1 MKGFGNT
8 GGTGRVQLTGA
19 ETNGINV
26 SGDYI
31 NLSPENYFFAS
42 PTVLYVA
49 DSGSPKN
56 TSAQNET
63 PYTFCGAGGLQ
74 KWKNVSGTWT
84 WEYTLYQGLNLVANA
99 ACSSNT
105 SGTTG
110 LIGLTGVVVGS
121 NVYLYATNFTI
132 ADLDPTYLYGITDLL
147 SATTNPGQS
156 FTLLAAAPPDSNF
169 KGVSLA
175 PTIPLGDV
183 EITSSPSGLS
193 FTSAGSGCAPGTYTT
208 PVTLTWNPN
217 SSCTLSVATT
227 QTVAPGV
234 QYAFTQWENET
245 TSATTTD
252 ATFMVTA
259 PSTTA
264 TYNATFAAVPVIT
277 WPPHAAI
284 KFGSALSAAEL
295 DATASFLGT
304 SVPGTFVYSPPAGT
318 VLLPGANQTLSVAF
332 TPTDTTD
339 YTSATGTTTI
349 TVEPGAASGPADLVV
364 THVLKRSGGNVV
376 VRLTIANRGGTAA
389 ANVVLT
395 GVTVGSDSGTP
406 LPQSLGTI
414 PPGEIAQATVTVP
427 GSVGAAGA
435 PSSLTVSGTYTA
447 GTFNS
452 SSRITLP

>member
-1 MKGFGNT
+1 
-8 GGTGRVQLTGA
+8 
-19 ETNGINV
+19 
-26 SGDYI
+26 
-31 NLSPENYFFAS
+31 
-42 PTVLYVA
+42 
-49 DSGSPKN
+49 
-56 TSAQNET
+56 
-63 PYTFCGAGGLQ
+63 
-74 KWKNVSGTWT
+74 
-84 WEYTLYQGLNLVANA
+84 
-99 ACSSNT
+99 
-105 SGTTG
+105 
-110 LIGLTGVVVGS
+110 
-121 NVYLYATNFTI
+121 
-132 ADLDPTYLYGITDLL
+132 
-147 SATTNPGQS
+147 
-156 FTLLAAAPPDSNF
+156 
-169 KGVSLA
+169 
-175 PTIPLGDV
+175 LGDV